1 MLRTTYITIIIALL
15 LPASL
20 FAQTKKESGELKAA
34 RKEYQALR
42 YAPAAKLLESDLKK
56 DPNNVEAQEMIAN
69 SYRNIKDYDKALM
82 WYAKLTQAQTLKPEW
97 ALYYAETL
105 ANEQQYTAS
114 EQWYQKYLELTSKDN
129 RASAFVKTY
138 PEVNGFLKNRRDW
151 TISYLNINTA
161 ASEYSPMYYKKG
173 LMFSSNRK
181 TGVLV
186 KKVFGWDQTP
196 FSDLYYVN
204 TLAEIKGVN
213 IDSIR
218 KVIRK
223 DLKGNTKKMYKVNDD
238 DTPPT
243 SNDTRTVGNYS
254 QKFLRDTIGDYLAAR
269 VKVEPV
275 PGNINTQY
283 HEGSTALLPDGSL
296 MFTRNNYFKGKYAES
311 KDGINKL
318 KLFTAKAPTWEVI
331 EPFPYNDDQYSI
343 GHPALNKAGT
353 LLIFASDMKG
363 GYGGTDLYYSKR
375 NSIHDAWGKPV
386 NMGPVIN
393 TEGNEQFPTL
403 YKDNILYFSS
413 TGHPGLGGLD
423 VFQIALNDT
432 EPVGS
437 PVNLGSPIN
446 SSVDDFGLIRN
457 ENGITGYFTSN
468 RKGSDD
474 IYSFVHHDF
483 QIKLHVEVVDSI
495 TLEPVCYSAI
505 QLSPNGLK
513 DLDADMQCSFSSV
526 LKPETVYYVTATN
539 DGYSSASKAFNTNGI
554 NADTT
559 INITLKVK
567 AIDNSFYKPREHKP
581 GFVFNCDSLKR
592 ELTVNKIYYDLDKSN
607 IRPDAQREME
617 NVLKILTDHPDLKI
631 LVASYCDSRESKA
644 YNMALSYRR
653 SESAKDYL
661 VAHGIDAS
669 RVFTE
674 HYGENNLVS
683 DCPDGVPC
691 TEAQQQLNRRSEFF
705 LIKRGKRVLTMDCDW
720 LEGQFGR

>member
-1 MLRTTYITIIIALL
+1 MLRNIYIALIIVLL
-15 LPASL
+15 LPVAV
-20 FAQTKKESGELKAA
+20 FAQAKKESSELKAA
-34 RKEYQALR
+34 SKEYLALR
-42 YAPAAKLLESDLKK
+42 YTPAIKLLERELKARPGNI
-56 DPNNVEAQEMIAN
+56 DAQEMIAN
-69 SYRNIKDYDKALM
+69 SYRNIKDYDKAVY
-82 WYAKLTQAQTLKPEW
+82 WYAILTQAQTLKPEW
-97 ALYYAETL
+97 ALYYAEAL
-105 ANEQQYTAS
+105 ASAQQYTAS
-114 EQWYQKYLELTSKDN
+114 EQWYQKYLSLSAKDG
-129 RASAFVKTY
+129 RASAFAKAY
-138 PEVNGFLKNRRDW
+138 PEVGGFLKNRRDW
-151 TISYLNINTA
+151 SISYLNVNTA
-161 ASEYSPMYYKKG
+161 ASEYSPMFYKKG

-181 TGVLV
+181 TGILV
-186 KKVFGWDQTP
+186 KRVFGWDQTP

-204 TLAEIKGVN
+204 TLAEIKAVN

-218 KVIRK
+218 KVIKK
-223 DLKGNTKKMYKVNDD
+223 DIKAIGKKMYKVNDD

-243 SNDTRTVGNYS
+243 SNDTHTVGNYNPR
-254 QKFLRDTIGDYLAAR
+254 FLRDTVGDYLASQL
-269 VKVEPV
+269 KLEPV

-296 MFTRNNYFKGKYAES
+296 MFTRNNYFNGKYAAS
-311 KDGINKL
+311 KDGVNKL
-318 KLFTAKAPTWEVI
+318 KLFTAKAPNWEVI
-331 EPFPYNDDQYSI
+331 EPFPYNDDQYSV

-363 GYGGTDLYYSKR
+363 GYGGTDLYYCKR
-375 NSIHDAWGKPV
+375 NTLRDSWGKPV

-457 ENGITGYFTSN
+457 ENGITGYFSSN
-468 RKGSDD
+468 RNGSDD

-483 QIKLHVEVVDSI
+483 QIKLHVEVIDSI
-495 TLEPVCYSAI
+495 TAEPVCYSSI

-539 DGYSSASKAFNTNGI
+539 DGYSTASRSFNTNGI

-559 INITLKVK
+559 INIVLKVK

-581 GFVFNCDSLKR
+581 SFVFNCDSLKR

-607 IRPDAQREME
+607 IRADAQREME
-617 NVLKILTDHPDLKI
+617 SVLKILTDHPDLKI

-674 HYGENNLVS
+674 HYGENNLVT

-705 LIKRGKRVLTMDCDW
+705 LIKKGKKVLTMNCDW
-720 LEGQFGR
+720 IEDQFGR